1 MTYYN
6 YIMDVRCTYKSIC
19 LLFST
24 IYTTYATFNTNVKLK
39 FKHKFKM
46 GDYQI
51 ENIENKYYSIL

>member
-1 MTYYN
+1 
-6 YIMDVRCTYKSIC
+6 MDVRCTYKTIC

-24 IYTTYATFNTNVKLK
+24 IYTTYVTFNTKVKLK